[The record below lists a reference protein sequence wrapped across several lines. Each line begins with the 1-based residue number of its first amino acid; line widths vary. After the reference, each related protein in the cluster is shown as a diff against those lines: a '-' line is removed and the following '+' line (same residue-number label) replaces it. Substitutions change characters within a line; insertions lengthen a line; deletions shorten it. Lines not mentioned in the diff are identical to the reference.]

1 MQGQESVGEK
11 EAFSAD
17 RLRQGWI
24 ILLPDSD
31 EAWIQGQCACMNS
44 GGSPLSMKR
53 RRAEN
58 QVPKTQDVSCKLGP
72 SHFTNRTEA
81 DTEKSLDYSFIR
93 QAFSQGLPWPRYC
106 FRYRGHNDVQT

>member
-1 MQGQESVGEK
+1 MGGK

-17 RLRQGWI
+17 RLR
-24 ILLPDSD
+24 LPDSD

-44 GGSPLSMKR
+44 GGLPLSMKRR

-72 SHFTNRTEA
+72 LHFTNRTEA
-81 DTEKSLDYSFIR
+81 DTEKSLDYSFIQ
-93 QAFSQGLPWPRYC
+93 QAFSQGLPWPGYC